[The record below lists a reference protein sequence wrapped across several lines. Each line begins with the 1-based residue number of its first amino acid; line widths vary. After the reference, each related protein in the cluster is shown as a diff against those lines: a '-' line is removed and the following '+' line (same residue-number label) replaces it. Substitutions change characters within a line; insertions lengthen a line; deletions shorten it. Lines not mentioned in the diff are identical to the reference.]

1 MSGAAKPL
9 TGSLNQL
16 KKNIGN
22 LIFSASTEIIELQ
35 KGYKKGKGRE
45 NLSKLDLEREKS
57 RIEKKEALED
67 AVKTL
72 ESKPNYLKDENL
84 EKFILMMKTTVETA
98 ESILARKNDISDTLD
113 DVVKEVQS
121 EAKASVEEIELLEE
135 ETLKEINVLSSTLSS
150 LSGRP
155 PVTVKDNPDNLEESD
170 IEGDIGHLDQYMQER
185 YRKIKKEVKRKK
197 VQKN

>member
-35 KGYKKGKGRE
+35 KVYKKGKGRE

-57 RIEKKEALED
+57 RIEKKEALKD

-150 LSGRP
+150 LKHIS
-155 PVTVKDNPDNLEESD
+155 
-170 IEGDIGHLDQYMQER
+170 
-185 YRKIKKEVKRKK
+185 
-197 VQKN
+197 